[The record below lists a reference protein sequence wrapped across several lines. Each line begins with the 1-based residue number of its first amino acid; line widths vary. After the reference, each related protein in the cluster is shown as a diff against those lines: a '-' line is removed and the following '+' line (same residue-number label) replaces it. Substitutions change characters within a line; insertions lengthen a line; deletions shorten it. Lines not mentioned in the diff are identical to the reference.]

1 MGQDNIE
8 MKASFAKVIAKS
20 WNDPAYKARLMS
32 DPKAVLAES
41 GVAVPEGVNVNVYES
56 TQQNWTL
63 VIPPAPASGELSDE
77 ALGGAAGGLSLCI
90 ACCCC

>member
-1 MGQDNIE
+1 MGQNDSD

-20 WNDPAYKARLMS
+20 WNDPAFKERLMS

-41 GVAVPEGVNVNVYES
+41 GVSVPEGVNVNVYES
-56 TQQNWTL
+56 TQQNWAL

-77 ALGGAAGGLSLCI
+77 ALGGAAGGI
-90 ACCCC
+90 NVYCCCC

>member
-1 MGQDNIE
+1 MGQNDSD

-20 WNDPAYKARLMS
+20 WNDPAFKERLMS

-41 GVAVPEGVNVNVYES
+41 GVSVPEGVDVNVYES
-56 TQQNWTL
+56 TKQKWAL

-77 ALGGAAGGLSLCI
+77 ALGGAAGGI
-90 ACCCC
+90 NVYCCCC